1 MDSIEEQTLIQQLQ
15 RVKYRAFNSITD
27 CALAGRTS
35 KIALV
40 FNLMLTTLH
49 ILLLAR
55 LHDVAR
61 GRNRKIITKGS
72 GLPKVPPS
80 KL

>member
-1 MDSIEEQTLIQQLQ
+1 MDSFQEQNLIQQL

-27 CALAGRTS
+27 CALAGGTS

-49 ILLLAR
+49 IRVTSLEQLS
-55 LHDVAR
+55 VAELN
-61 GRNRKIITKGS
+61 GE
-72 GLPKVPPS
+72 
-80 KL
+80 